1 MSFKTG
7 LYLREQRKK
16 MGYTQKEAA
25 TRINISV
32 RQLRAIEEGQP
43 EELPGIIYAVGF
55 VRNYAQL
62 LQLDEN
68 KVAAFFKR
76 EYLAWQDGDDQ
87 QDRKPA
93 QEAPALL
100 TDNRSPSPSML
111 LISGVMFLCFVAVWA
126 VFDTHPQSRGVTAAA
141 IPDAPVVT
149 RNQNSPYGASYGAPS
164 RLADKEA
171 IRARRIPSRI
181 TIMAMETAWVELI
194 NPENEKLLY
203 QDTLQAGQGIR
214 LPDRA
219 SFQFSTGNAGALQFV
234 VDGKKLLPIGQPG
247 DILQDITITA
257 DELLR
262 YDSTVPRPQNG
273 APVAPD

>member
-100 TDNRSPSPSML
+100 
-111 LISGVMFLCFVAVWA
+111 I
-126 VFDTHPQSRGVTAAA
+126 
-141 IPDAPVVT
+141 I
-149 RNQNSPYGASYGAPS
+149 
-164 RLADKEA
+164 AD
-171 IRARRIPSRI
+171 
-181 TIMAMETAWVELI
+181 
-194 NPENEKLLY
+194 
-203 QDTLQAGQGIR
+203 
-214 LPDRA
+214 
-219 SFQFSTGNAGALQFV
+219 
-234 VDGKKLLPIGQPG
+234 
-247 DILQDITITA
+247 
-257 DELLR
+257 
-262 YDSTVPRPQNG
+262 
-273 APVAPD
+273 